1 MILKFYE
8 YFHHVLKFSKEHGKA
23 SAAEIRENILANTG
37 ATEEERQLVTNKG
50 TLVVNGRLHWAI
62 QYLFQAGAL
71 SRPAKAVYEIT
82 QIGLDLLEKYPNG
95 FTQTELEETEGY
107 RNWFER
113 VKAKSKE
120 GSSKPISS
128 NGAAPQESL
137 DETLSIL
144 EDNLARELVNQIQTM
159 SPIFLEK
166 TVLKL
171 LRAMG
176 YGFDGGSLK
185 HTGGSGDEGIDG
197 FINQDKL
204 GIQKIFVQAK
214 RYKSG
219 NSIGRE
225 TLQSF
230 VGAIEG
236 AVGGVFITTSTFT
249 KEALEYAHKHRT
261 SKIEL
266 IDGPKLGRLMQ
277 EYEIGVV
284 VRKNYKVMDIDENF
298 FFEE

>member
-8 YFHHVLKFSKEHGKA
+8 YFHHVLEFSKQHGKA
-23 SAAEIRENILANTG
+23 TTSEIRENVLKNTG
-37 ATEEERQLVTNKG
+37 ATVEERNLVTNKG
-50 TLVVNGRLHWAI
+50 TFVVNGRLHWAI

-71 SRPAKAVYEIT
+71 TRPAKGVYEIT
-82 QIGLDLLEKYPNG
+82 QIGLELLEKNPNG
-95 FTQTELEETEGY
+95 FTQTALEETEGY

-113 VKAKSKE
+113 VKAKSKLE
-120 GSSKPISS
+120 VTKPISS
-128 NGAAPQESL
+128 DGEAPQESL

-144 EDNLARELVNQIQTM
+144 EDNLSRELVSQIQNM

-176 YGFDGGSLK
+176 YGFDEDSLK
-185 HTGGSGDEGIDG
+185 HTGGPGDEGIDG

-204 GIQKIFVQAK
+204 GVQKIFVQAK

-219 NSIGRE
+219 SSIGRE

-277 EYEIGVV
+277 EYEIGVI

-298 FFEE
+298 FYEE